1 MNPSSRHEIPDGLK
15 ALALLGVFLV
25 NGLGYALAP
34 YYSLQLGAPMPI
46 DSVLAQTIHAVAL
59 TLLMGKALPFLAFL
73 FGYSMAHYARG
84 FGQQAKLKRRQFK
97 LLLIGLLHGTVLY
110 FGDILTSYALV
121 GLWLSGAVTKRGRK
135 LIAHW
140 RWWFLLFVGLMVFK
154 IFMEWKHYQPTLA
167 FETGVELQAFSQ
179 LLTYSQFAAI
189 NAMTYFAYTLGWLL
203 SYYAPLHLCLFI
215 TGILAARYQWL
226 SLRPRIPAMFFR
238 PWLYR
243 SWPLA
248 LLANLLL
255 GLASVHAHRQYG
267 LSANIGWITV
277 LNVPLGVWLVA
288 SSLTRLMLHI
298 QTQQSIPHWLIWLAP
313 AGRHTLAMYLGLSLT
328 LVLCGRMGLFASTA
342 AWNHTAVWFAAL
354 LALWFCAICLGRVAT
369 ARQMRDPI
377 SKWLSR

>member
-59 TLLMGKALPFLAFL
+59 ILFMGKALPFLAFL

-84 FGQQAKLKRRQFK
+84 FGQLAKLKRRQFK

-135 LIAHW
+135 LIAYW

-167 FETGVELQAFSQ
+167 LETVVELQAFSQ
-179 LLTYSQFAAI
+179 LLTYSQFAAT

-226 SLRPRIPAMFFR
+226 SLRPRMPVMFFR

-267 LSANIGWITV
+267 QSANIGWITV

-298 QTQQSIPHWLIWLAP
+298 QTQQSIPNWLIWLAP
-313 AGRHTLAMYLGLSLT
+313 AGRHTLAMYLGLSLS